1 MQDLANNIKL
11 MQSIAPAALDADTNG
26 TGVDTQGYENVAIVV
41 DTGVEGITLS
51 STNKIEFE
59 LEHSDDNSSW
69 SAVSSSNDVT
79 DGSVDSDGIWATFDD
94 NAEAPAVK
102 GIGYVGGKR
111 YLRVVADFSGT
122 HSNGSPC
129 SAMIIKGFP
138 RHNVDA
144 DSSSSA

>member
-11 MQSIAPAALDADTNG
+11 MQSIAPAALDADANG

-69 SAVSSSNDVT
+69 SDAESADVNGT
-79 DGSVDSDGIWATFDD
+79 LGSGGLFLTLDD
-94 NAEAPAVK
+94 NAESPQISEIEYL
-102 GIGYVGGKR
+102 GTKR
-111 YLRVVADFSGT
+111 YVRVVANFSGT
-122 HSNGSPC
+122 HGTATPM
-129 SAMIIKGFP
+129 SAFVILGKP
-138 RHNVDA
+138 RHA
-144 DSSSSA
+144 PA